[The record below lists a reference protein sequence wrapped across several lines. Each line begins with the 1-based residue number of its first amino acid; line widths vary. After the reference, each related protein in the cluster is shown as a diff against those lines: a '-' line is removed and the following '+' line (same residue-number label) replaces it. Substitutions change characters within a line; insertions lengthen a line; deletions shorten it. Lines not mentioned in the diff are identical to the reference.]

1 MCQSWVHISGT
12 YIGTYKNVTFPL
24 PRCSYVSKLLVDSGV
39 EAKCVE
45 ATDDRKK
52 VMEEEPKV
60 AADELTCDTP
70 AASLETTG
78 KHIDPL
84 RLRYTLFIS
93 G

>member
-1 MCQSWVHISGT
+1 MSL
-12 YIGTYKNVTFPL
+12 PR
-24 PRCSYVSKLLVDSGV
+24 PRCSSVSKLLVVSGV

-45 ATDDRKK
+45 ATDDGKK

-84 RLRYTLFIS
+84 WLRCTLFVS